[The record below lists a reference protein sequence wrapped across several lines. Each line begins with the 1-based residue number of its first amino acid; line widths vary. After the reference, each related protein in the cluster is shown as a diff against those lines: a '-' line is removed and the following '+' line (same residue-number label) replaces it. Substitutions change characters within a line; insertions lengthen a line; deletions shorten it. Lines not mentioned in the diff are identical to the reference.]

1 MATKKTEE
9 TAQVQEAVQ
18 QPSNEEIM
26 SKLNEVIELNEQ
38 LKAEN
43 EQLKADSAADAAA
56 YDENAAAIERMN
68 EKVPVTLF
76 KDNGKYKDDL
86 VVQLAGVAY
95 QIKRGVTVM
104 VPRAV
109 YDIIRR
115 SQLQD
120 QRTANM
126 LDALQDE
133 YARKNT
139 SNS

>member
-26 SKLNEVIELNEQ
+26 AKLSEVIALNEQ
-38 LKAEN
+38 LKTEN
-43 EQLKADSAADAAA
+43 EQLKADSTADAAA
-56 YDENAAAIERMN
+56 SDENTAAIERMN

-126 LDALQDE
+126 LDTLQEE
-133 YARKNT
+133 YAKKNA
-139 SNS
+139 SNL